1 MNGRGAPSRRE
12 LLQAVAAG
20 GVAAA
25 LGTACGRARGAE
37 RIAGGFVDREH
48 TLAHRWR
55 DGALSSLAGGR
66 NERARV
72 LIVGGGVAGLS
83 AAWRLVREGVDG
95 VVLLELGDEVGGT
108 SRAGS
113 TAGLAHPW
121 GAHYLPVPKTSQR
134 ALTAFLVEAGL
145 ARPPR
150 TGERLVVPD
159 ESLVRAP
166 DERLFTLGHWD
177 EGLWPR
183 GGGAAGHDEI
193 ARARF
198 EALVE
203 EMVRAPRDAAGRRA
217 FDLPLARTS
226 EHARA
231 LDQESA
237 ADYIARHGITGERVR
252 WWLEYATRDDFGAA
266 LADTSAYALI
276 HYFAARAEVDGDGVS
291 ETGEYMTWPEGNQR
305 LVRALQSERVDVRTG
320 SLVTSVTPSEAT
332 VEVEAVHT
340 TTGARTTWRA
350 ERVILATPQFLNV
363 RLLRADPARSCRA
376 TFRYGPWVV
385 ANLDIPEP
393 PPEAGFPR
401 AWDNVRYLSPSLGY
415 VDAAH
420 QVDRAEQNTVWTW
433 YLPIT
438 DSDERGARAALLA
451 APWEHFRDLILTDL
465 RGPHPDLA
473 ERVRRI
479 DVFRHAHAMVRPT
492 PGWLFGGDRERAAQ
506 PFGGVHF
513 ANTDLSGLALFEEA
527 HWQGTRAAEEIL
539 SELGYSF
546 EALA

>member
-1 MNGRGAPSRRE
+1 MSGRCAPNRRD
-12 LLQAVAAG
+12 LLQAIAAG

-37 RIAGGFVDREH
+37 GIAGRFVDSEH
-48 TLAHRWR
+48 NFAHRWR
-55 DGALSSLAGGR
+55 DGSLPRLAGGR
-66 NERARV
+66 TERARV
-72 LIVGGGVAGLS
+72 LVVGGGVAGLS
-83 AAWRLVREGVDG
+83 AAWRLAREEVDG
-95 VVLLELGDEVGGT
+95 VVLLELADTVGGT
-108 SRAGS
+108 SRSGS
-113 TAGLAHPW
+113 TAGIAHPW

-134 ALTAFLVEAGL
+134 ALTTFLVEAGL
-145 ARPPR
+145 AELPKK
-150 TGERLVVPD
+150 GERLVVAD
-159 ESLVRAP
+159 DLLVRAP

-183 GGGAAGHDEI
+183 GGGAEGHDEA

-198 EALVE
+198 DTLVE
-203 EMVRAPRDAAGRRA
+203 AMVRAPRDAAGRRA
-217 FDLPLARTS
+217 FDLPLAQTS
-226 EHARA
+226 EYARA

-237 ADYIARHGITGERVR
+237 ADYIARHGIKGERVR

-291 ETGEYMTWPEGNQR
+291 ESSEYMTWPEGNQR

-320 SLVTSVTPSEAT
+320 WLATSVTPFENE
-332 VEVEAVHT
+332 VEVEAIHT
-340 TTGARTTWRA
+340 VTGSRTIWRA
-350 ERVILATPQFLNV
+350 ERVILATPQFLNL

-415 VDAAH
+415 VDATH

-438 DSDERGARAALLA
+438 DSDERRARAALLD

-492 PGWLFGGDRERAAQ
+492 PGWLFGEDRARAAR

-527 HWQGTRAAEEIL
+527 HWQGTRAAEEVML
-539 SELGYSF
+539 GLGYSF
-546 EALA
+546 EVLT